1 MNDDEI
7 IELEHELRRLRP
19 RAASA
24 RLVDEIRSTLDRD
37 ESAIPLM
44 RTDPVFRLSDWVRWG
59 LPLAAA
65 FIFGVLAAR
74 FPQVPIDAG
83 LSDSKPALPVDDA
96 GPHYRPVLAENLVFE
111 ARDAGLVTLPDGTQA
126 RRVSSRYLDTITWR
140 NARTNA
146 SLQWSVPREEIR
158 VIPIRAD

>member
-24 RLVDEIRSTLDRD
+24 QLFHGIRDSLERD
-37 ESAIPLM
+37 EAAVAAM
-44 RTDPVFRLSDWVRWG
+44 RTDAVLHISDWVRWG

-65 FIFGVLAAR
+65 FVFGVLAAR
-74 FPQVPIDAG
+74 FPQAPIEVG
-83 LSDSKPALPVDDA
+83 RPESRPALPVEDA
-96 GPHYRPVLAENLVFE
+96 GSLYRPVRADNLVFE

-126 RRVSSRYLDTITWR
+126 RQVSNRYLDTITWR

-146 SLQWSVPREEIR
+146 SLRWSIPREEIR
-158 VIPIRAD
+158 LIPIRAN